1 MRALDRKLARDL
13 WRLRSQIA
21 SIAAVVACG
30 VASVIAMRSTLD
42 SIRRAR
48 DEYYAS
54 ARFPDVFASLKRA
67 PEEVAQ
73 RIAAIPG
80 VAIVETRV
88 TASALLQLPRRGET
102 AQGYVVSVPANDEPL
117 LNALHIRSGRFLAPA
132 SVDEVLINE
141 HFANA
146 NGLRAGDSIA
156 AVINGRWNRFR
167 VVGIA
172 LSPEFIHDASP
183 GVGQF
188 ADSKQHGILW
198 MRRNAVESLYDMDG
212 AFDDIALL
220 LGRTASE
227 REVIDAVDAILQRYG
242 GGRAYGRADQPS
254 NRVVSGEIEQLRVFG
269 TAMPLIFLSVAA
281 FLLNVVLSRLVTTQ
295 REEIA
300 TLKAFGYGNLA
311 IARHFLAYPIAAV
324 ALGSVGGVALGVW
337 VGGMYT
343 ELYAHFFRFPR
354 FAHYTSSGLASTA
367 ILVSAVAAIVGALA
381 AVRAAVALP
390 PAEGMRPA
398 APMVFRPLLLERLG
412 FGALLPPALSMM
424 LRNMERRP
432 VRTLS
437 SIVGVAFAAAIL
449 VVGSFAFDSA
459 RYMSNVQFRQAERE
473 DLSVMFTDVRPAR
486 VRHDLASIDGVSRVE
501 LFRAAPVRI
510 RSRHHSRQIAV
521 MGLESGAELRRLV
534 DRDGQS
540 HSVPPTGI
548 VLTTTLARILEVHA
562 RDTVTLELLERG
574 GELRR
579 EIVVA
584 ELDELLG
591 LGGYMQI
598 DALNRMMSD
607 GPLASGAY
615 LRTQSSREHDVIDRL
630 SRLPRVAYTTT
641 RRAML
646 ESFDRQIAESLRLTV
661 TIVVSLAA
669 VVALGV
675 IYNGIRI
682 SLSERTRELA
692 SLRVLG
698 FTRAEVAA
706 LLFGEQGIVDVL
718 GTVVGLGLGLAL
730 AHWMISSFETELYRF
745 PVIVSARTNLL
756 AVAVI
761 FAAAAGTSLVMRR
774 RIDRLDLVGALK
786 TRE

>member
-1 MRALDRKLARDL
+1 MTALQRKLLRDL
-13 WRLRSQIA
+13 WRLRSQVG

-42 SIRRAR
+42 SIQRTR

-54 ARFPDVFASLKRA
+54 ARFPDVFATVKRA
-67 PEEVAQ
+67 PEEIAQ

-80 VAIVETRV
+80 VSIVETRV
-88 TASALLQLPRRGET
+88 TASALLQLPRRGGT
-102 AQGYVVSVPANDEPL
+102 AQGYVASVPANDEPL

-146 NGLRAGDSIA
+146 NALRAGDSIA
-156 AVINGRWNRFR
+156 AVINGHWNRFHI
-167 VVGIA
+167 VGIA

-212 AFDDIALL
+212 AFDDVALL

-227 REVIDAVDAILQRYG
+227 NAVIDAVDAILRRYG
-242 GGRAYGRADQPS
+242 GGRAFGRADQPS
-254 NRVVSGEIEQLRVFG
+254 NRVVEGEIEQLRVFG

-281 FLLNVVLSRLVTTQ
+281 FLLNVVLSRLVATQ

-311 IARHFLAYPIAAV
+311 IGRHFLAYPIAAV
-324 ALGSVGGVALGVW
+324 TLGSIGGVALGVW

-354 FAHYTSSGLASTA
+354 FAHYTSPSLTLAA
-367 ILVSAVAAIVGALA
+367 ILVSALAAIAGALG
-381 AVRAAVALP
+381 AVRGAVALA
-390 PAEGMRPA
+390 PAEGMKPST
-398 APMVFRPLLLERLG
+398 PMVFRPLLLERLG
-412 FGALLPPALSMM
+412 FGALLPPALNMM

-432 VRTLS
+432 FRTLS
-437 SIVGVAFAAAIL
+437 SIIGVAFAAAIL

-459 RYMSNVQFRQAERE
+459 RYMSDLQFRQAERE
-473 DLSVMFTDVRPAR
+473 DLSVVFTDVRPAR
-486 VRHDLASIDGVSRVE
+486 VRYNLASIDGVSRVE

-510 RSRHHSRQIAV
+510 RSRHHSRQIAL
-521 MGLESGAELRRLV
+521 MGLESGAELRRLI
-534 DRDGQS
+534 DRDGQR
-540 HSVPPTGI
+540 HGLPRTGG
-548 VLTTTLARILEVHA
+548 VLTTTLARILEVHSG
-562 RDTVTLELLERG
+562 DTVTLELLEHGNEFRQ
-574 GELRR
+574 
-579 EIVVA
+579 EIVAA

-607 GPLASGAY
+607 GPVASGAY
-615 LRTQSSREHDVIDRL
+615 LRTRSSEHDVIDHL

-661 TIVVSLAA
+661 TIVISLAA

-698 FTRAEVAA
+698 FTRGEVAA
-706 LLFGEQGIVDVL
+706 LLFGEHGIVDVL
-718 GTVVGLGLGLAL
+718 GTALGLGLGLAL
-730 AHWMISSFETELYRF
+730 AHWMISGFETELYRF

-761 FAAAAGTSLVMRR
+761 LVAAVGTSLVMRR
-774 RIDRLDLVGALK
+774 RIDRLDLVAALK